1 MEIKVKHTPSFTH
14 VCVVVGQTVIDLG
27 LLDDSERNDLA
38 RTLLDAAFE
47 MGPRYSNVCEA
58 LRKAIKV
65 EWFAE
70 MLERC
75 GIELPNHHPL
85 ASTTAVSP
93 R

>member
-47 MGPRYSNVCEA
+47 MGPRYSNVC
-58 LRKAIKV
+58 V